1 MASNGG
7 EQHDLEKLV
16 KWCDSLSQE
25 VANPLAVY
33 TMFLISPEAEAAQDV
48 FRRFRSS
55 FEARQA
61 PFHQLIQFGRH
72 GASAS
77 VRGLALGLTPD
88 AGSIPALVLF
98 ASPCA
103 PDVTVLPLGGDA
115 GNDGGAWSLVLS
127 HLESAL
133 DARARGLDLAG
144 LPGVHR
150 HQLAGR
156 SVLEVTSGIAKGLV

>member
-1 MASNGG
+1 MASSGG

-25 VANPLAVY
+25 VCNPLAVY
-33 TMFLISPEAEAAQDV
+33 AMFLISPEAEAAQDV

-72 GASAS
+72 GASS
-77 VRGLALGLTPD
+77 TVLRLSGGLTPD

-98 ASPCA
+98 ASPSA
-103 PDVTVLPLGGDA
+103 WDVALLPLDGAGEEDA
-115 GNDGGAWSLVLS
+115 SWSLVLS
-127 HLESAL
+127 HLESGM
-133 DARARGLDLAG
+133 DAGVKELDLAG
-144 LPGVHR
+144 LPGVQR

-156 SVLEVTSGIAKGLV
+156 SVLEVASGIAKDLV